1 MHKLIQTL
9 FALIG
14 LHAQDLLSLLSKRD
28 ADLSR
33 AQQAQAW
40 TAELAQAQAR
50 WGSAAPAHTQTPT
63 SPTHT
68 DDNGRLRIT
77 TTYRAS
83 TAAGA
88 CHVWAQ
94 HLRSAAGLPLRKYSA
109 DPLWLQTSRYLHASH
124 AGKAQQAAARAA
136 CAARYGLTSTTHLPA
151 SCFAMA
157 LDAVLLSAITGRP
170 APPPSTPPTPP
181 APKPTPKPTTLQ
193 AQTWQGTTAVYTARS
208 IAQHTGCL
216 HLVVQQIVQTLP
228 GLHLSQRA
236 AAGTLSG
243 TTRGGWICSCT
254 DLPAVLGA
262 VERAQALRKG
272 ARVPRLQALAAPA
285 PTHDAWCRYQACQ
298 RSLSAGWSPGGVRAP
313 GKVQG

>member
-14 LHAQDLLSLLSKRD
+14 LHAQELLQLLSKRD
-28 ADLSR
+28 AHLSR
-33 AQQAQAW
+33 AQQAKAW
-40 TAELAQAQAR
+40 AAELAQAQAR

-63 SPTHT
+63 SPTHA
-68 DDNGRLRIT
+68 DHNGRQRIT

-94 HLRSAAGLPLRKYSA
+94 HLRAAAGMALRKYSA
-109 DPLWLQTSRYLHASH
+109 DPLWLQTSRYLHATH

-181 APKPTPKPTTLQ
+181 APKPTLQ
-193 AQTWQGTTAVYTARS
+193 AQVWQGAEVYTARS
-208 IAQHTGCL
+208 IAQHTGAL
-216 HLVVQQIVQTLP
+216 HLVVQQIVQTHP

-243 TTRGGWICSCT
+243 SRRAAWVCAAA
-254 DLPAVLGA
+254 DLPVVLGA

-272 ARVPRLQALAAPA
+272 ARVPRLQALAAPP
-285 PTHDAWCRYQACQ
+285 PTHAAWHRYQACQ
-298 RSLSAGWSPGGVRAP
+298 RSLQTGWSPGVGGVRAP